1 MRTRYGPKTRKALSN
16 DAIQDLY
23 KDGFFDDWKAAAEIA
38 IEINKNIPK
47 YWGQVRAEAV
57 RFIIQRNL
65 YKNGFSVKKRTNE
78 QRLEWRADGE

>member
-23 KDGFFDDWKAAAEIA
+23 DDGFFDKWRAASEIA

-57 RFIIQRNL
+57 RFIIQRNKMTL
-65 YKNGFSVKKRTNE
+65 KKRTNE